1 MAISNISGVFNEKTE
16 VGEVPRGIHINAGKE
31 GGARQLE
38 TGNKV
43 KVSRISFHVQARL

>member
-31 GGARQLE
+31 GGGKAI
-38 TGNKV
+38 GNWE
-43 KVSRISFHVQARL
+43 